1 MLTIISHEPC
11 SKKGRKIFSFFVL
24 IAGILSFDL
33 CVASDN
39 EKLKIELDKVNQKLI
54 ILESWLTSARA
65 SESKLEEDLRQ
76 LSYSINETNSAID
89 DLDTRKDSI
98 EDSILETSRSVEI
111 QRSSADENKLKLVQL
126 IRAMQ
131 KVQSP
136 SLLQILL
143 RSESLEDFSSLIEY
157 QKYLMKHFI
166 SLRDKYKQALGDLK
180 ERESQ
185 LTEQKKILQDNATI
199 LGKERRKLDIL
210 YDKREQSIE
219 ALREQQ
225 SSEITKRE
233 NLLADQE
240 RLVELIKRLD
250 NLANGPKDQG
260 FENAKGTLDQPI
272 FQISGLPKKLP
283 ISFQNDLFSKG
294 RFIHGAKDAE
304 VKNIY
309 DGTVV
314 FSDWLRGYGLMILV
328 DHGGG
333 YLSLYANTDQL
344 LRQPF
349 ERVESG
355 EVIAIAGNT
364 DGRSTSG
371 IYFEIRKGG
380 LPIDLTG
387 WFRD

>member
-1 MLTIISHEPC
+1 MLKKRRIIIS
-11 SKKGRKIFSFFVL
+11 FSFL
-24 IAGILSFDL
+24 IAAILYLDP

-39 EKLKIELDKVNQKLI
+39 EKLKIELDEVNEKLLI
-54 ILESWLTSARA
+54 VESWLTSSRA

-89 DLDTRKDSI
+89 DLDTRKDSLK
-98 EDSILETSRSVEI
+98 DSILETSRSVEI
-111 QRSSADENKLKLVQL
+111 QRNSADENKLQLVQL
-126 IRAMQ
+126 LRTMQ

-143 RSESLEDFSSLIEY
+143 KSESLEDFSSLIEY
-157 QKYLMKHFI
+157 QKYLIKHFI
-166 SLRDKYKQALGDLK
+166 NLRGKYTKALSDLK
-180 ERESQ
+180 EKEIL
-185 LTEQKKILQDNATI
+185 LTEQKKILEDNATI
-199 LGKERRKLDIL
+199 LGGERRKLEIL
-210 YDKREQSIE
+210 YEKREQSID

-233 NLLADQE
+233 NLLANQE

-250 NLANGPKDQG
+250 NLASGRKDRG
-260 FENAKGTLDQPI
+260 FENAKGTLEKPI
-272 FQISGLPKKLP
+272 VQISGLSKNLP
-283 ISFQNDLFSKG
+283 ISFRNDLFEKG
-294 RFIHGAKDAE
+294 LFIHGGKDAE

-328 DHGGG
+328 DHGEG

-355 EVIAIAGNT
+355 EVIAIAGKT
-364 DGRSTSG
+364 AGRSTSG

-380 LPIDLTG
+380 LPIDLKG
-387 WFRD
+387 WFRN

>member
-1 MLTIISHEPC
+1 M
-11 SKKGRKIFSFFVL
+11 
-24 IAGILSFDL
+24 
-33 CVASDN
+33 ASDN

-210 YDKREQSIE
+210 YDKREQSIKGLTR
-219 ALREQQ
+219 AAIIR
-225 SSEITKRE
+225 
-233 NLLADQE
+233 DYQE
-240 RLVELIKRLD
+240 RKSTRRPRETC
-250 NLANGPKDQG
+250 
-260 FENAKGTLDQPI
+260 GT
-272 FQISGLPKKLP
+272 
-283 ISFQNDLFSKG
+283 
-294 RFIHGAKDAE
+294 H
-304 VKNIY
+304 
-309 DGTVV
+309 
-314 FSDWLRGYGLMILV
+314 
-328 DHGGG
+328 
-333 YLSLYANTDQL
+333 
-344 LRQPF
+344 
-349 ERVESG
+349 
-355 EVIAIAGNT
+355 
-364 DGRSTSG
+364 
-371 IYFEIRKGG
+371 
-380 LPIDLTG
+380 
-387 WFRD
+387 

>member
-1 MLTIISHEPC
+1 VLTIISYEPC
-11 SKKGRKIFSFFVL
+11 FKKGRKILSLFVL
-24 IAGILSFDL
+24 IAGILFFDPI
-33 CVASDN
+33 VASDD

-54 ILESWLTSARA
+54 ILESWLTSART

-76 LSYSINETNSAID
+76 LSYSINETNFAINN
-89 DLDTRKDSI
+89 LNKRKDSI
-98 EDSILETSRSVEI
+98 EDAILEASRSVEI

-126 IRAMQ
+126 IRTMQ

-136 SLLQILL
+136 SFLQILL

-157 QKYLMKHFI
+157 QKYLIKHFV
-166 SLRDKYKQALGDLK
+166 SLRDKYALSLSDLK
-180 ERESQ
+180 EREAQ

-199 LGKERRKLDIL
+199 LGEERRKLDIL

-250 NLANGPKDQG
+250 NLANGPKERG
-260 FENAKGTLDQPI
+260 FENAKGTIDQPI
-272 FQISGLPKKLP
+272 FQISGLSKKLP
-283 ISFQNDLFSKG
+283 ISFQDDLFSRG
-294 RFIHGAKDAE
+294 RFIHGVQNAE

-328 DHGGG
+328 DHGSG
-333 YLSLYANTDQL
+333 YLSLYANTDSL
-344 LRQPF
+344 LKQPF

-364 DGRSTSG
+364 DRQSISG
-371 IYFEIRKGG
+371 IYFEIRKSG

>member
-1 MLTIISHEPC
+1 M
-11 SKKGRKIFSFFVL
+11 
-24 IAGILSFDL
+24 
-33 CVASDN
+33 ASDN

-54 ILESWLTSARA
+54 ILESWLASAKA
-65 SESKLEEDLRQ
+65 NESKLEEDLRQ
-76 LSYSINETNSAID
+76 LSYSINETNSTID

-98 EDSILETSRSVEI
+98 EDSILETLRSVEI
-111 QRSSADENKLKLVQL
+111 QQSSADENKLKLVQL
-126 IRAMQ
+126 IRTMQ

-143 RSESLEDFSSLIEY
+143 RSASLEDFSSLIEY

-166 SLRDKYKQALGDLK
+166 SLRDQYKQALGDLK

-185 LTEQKKILQDNATI
+185 LNEQRKILQDNATV
-199 LGKERRKLDIL
+199 LRKERRKLDIL
-210 YDKREQSIE
+210 YDKREQSIK

-240 RLVELIKRLD
+240 RLLELIKRLD
-250 NLANGPKDQG
+250 NLTNDPKDQG
-260 FENAKGTLDQPI
+260 FENAKGTLDPPI
-272 FQISGLPKKLP
+272 FQLSGLPKKLP
-283 ISFQNDLFSKG
+283 VSFQNDLFSKG
-294 RFIHGAKDAE
+294 LFIHGSKNAE

>member
-11 SKKGRKIFSFFVL
+11 SKKGRKISSFFVL

-33 CVASDN
+33 CVSSDN

-54 ILESWLTSARA
+54 ILESWLSSAKA
-65 SESKLEEDLRQ
+65 SESKLEGDLRH
-76 LSYSINETNSAID
+76 LSYSIDETNSAID
-89 DLDTRKDSI
+89 DLDRR
-98 EDSILETSRSVEI
+98 EDNLKGSILETSRSVEI
-111 QRSSADENKLKLVQL
+111 QRRLADENKLKLVQL

-185 LTEQKKILQDNATI
+185 LAEQKKILQDNATI
-199 LGKERRKLDIL
+199 LREERRKREIL

-225 SSEITKRE
+225 SAEITRRE

-250 NLANGPKDQG
+250 NLANGPKDRG

-272 FQISGLPKKLP
+272 FQLSGLPKKLP

-294 RFIHGAKDAE
+294 LFIQGSKDAQ

-349 ERVESG
+349 ERVEAG
-355 EVIAIAGNT
+355 EVIAIAGHT
-364 DGRSTSG
+364 DGRSTTG

>member
-1 MLTIISHEPC
+1 MQTIRGDEPC
-11 SKKGRKIFSFFVL
+11 SKKRRKILSFSIL
-24 IAGILSFDL
+24 IAGILSFHP
-33 CVASDN
+33 CAASDN
-39 EKLKIELDKVNQKLI
+39 EKLKIELDEVNQKLA

-89 DLDTRKDSI
+89 DLDTRKDSLK
-98 EDSILETSRSVEI
+98 DSILETSRSVEI
-111 QRSSADENKLKLVQL
+111 QRNSADDNKLKLVQL
-126 IRAMQ
+126 LRTMQ

-157 QKYLMKHFI
+157 QKYLIKHLI
-166 SLRDKYKQALGDLK
+166 SLRDKYKKALSDLK
-180 ERESQ
+180 EKEAL
-185 LTEQKKILQDNATI
+185 LTEHKKILQDNAII
-199 LGKERRKLDIL
+199 LGEERRKKEIL
-210 YDKREQSIE
+210 YNKREQSID

-225 SSEITKRE
+225 SYEIIKRE

-240 RLVELIKRLD
+240 RLVEFIKRLD
-250 NLANGPKDQG
+250 NLASGPKDRG
-260 FENAKGTLDQPI
+260 FKNAKGTLDQPI
-272 FQISGLPKKLP
+272 FEISGLSKNLPKA
-283 ISFQNDLFSKG
+283 FQNDLFSKG
-294 RFIHGAKDAE
+294 LFIHGAKDAE
-304 VKNIY
+304 VRNIY

-364 DGRSTSG
+364 DGRSTTG
-371 IYFEIRKGG
+371 IYFEIREGG

>member
-1 MLTIISHEPC
+1 M
-11 SKKGRKIFSFFVL
+11 
-24 IAGILSFDL
+24 
-33 CVASDN
+33 ASDD
-39 EKLKIELDKVNQKLI
+39 EKLKIELDEVNQKLI
-54 ILESWLTSARA
+54 ILESWLNSAKA
-65 SESKLEEDLRQ
+65 SESKLEDDLRD

-89 DLDTRKDSI
+89 DLDTRKDAI

-111 QRSSADENKLKLVQL
+111 QRRSANGNKLKLIQL

-143 RSESLEDFSSLIEY
+143 RSESLEDFYSLIEY

-166 SLRDKYKQALGDLK
+166 SLRDKYNQVLSELK

-185 LTEQKKILQDNATI
+185 LTEQKKTLQDNAII
-199 LGKERRKLDIL
+199 LGEERRKLDIL

-225 SSEITKRE
+225 SSEITRRE

-250 NLANGPKDQG
+250 NLANDPKDGG
-260 FENAKGTLDQPI
+260 FERAKGTLDQPV

-283 ISFQNDLFSKG
+283 ISFQNDFFSKG
-294 RFIHGAKDAE
+294 RFIHGAKDAK
-304 VKNIY
+304 VKSIY

-355 EVIAIAGNT
+355 EVIAIAANI

-380 LPIDLTG
+380 IPINLNG

>member
-1 MLTIISHEPC
+1 MLTILSDEPC
-11 SKKGRKIFSFFVL
+11 SKKGRKISSFFVL

-33 CVASDN
+33 CASSDN

-76 LSYSINETNSAID
+76 LSYSINETNSHID
-89 DLDTRKDSI
+89 DLDTRKEGI
-98 EDSILETSRSVEI
+98 EDTILETSRSVEI

-157 QKYLMKHFI
+157 QKYLIKHLV
-166 SLRDKYKQALGDLK
+166 SLRDKYTQALSDLK
-180 ERESQ
+180 EKETL
-185 LTEQKKILQDNATI
+185 LTENRKILQDNATI
-199 LGKERRKLDIL
+199 LGKERRKLEIL
-210 YDKREQSIE
+210 HDKREKSIE

-250 NLANGPKDQG
+250 NLANGPKDRG
-260 FENAKGTLDQPI
+260 FENARGNLNQPI

-283 ISFQNDLFSKG
+283 VSFQDDLFSKG

-304 VKNIY
+304 VKNVY

-333 YLSLYANTDQL
+333 YLSLYANMDQL

-355 EVIAIAGNT
+355 EVIAIAGT
-364 DGRSTSG
+364 AEGRSTSG
-371 IYFEIRKGG
+371 VYFEIRKGG

>member
-1 MLTIISHEPC
+1 MLTIISHAPC
-11 SKKGRKIFSFFVL
+11 SKKGRKIFSFSVL
-24 IAGILSFDL
+24 IAGILSFNPS
-33 CVASDN
+33 VASDD
-39 EKLKIELDKVNQKLI
+39 EKLKIELDKVNQRLV
-54 ILESWLTSARA
+54 ILESWLASARA
-65 SESKLEEDLRQ
+65 SESKLEDDLRQ

-89 DLDTRKDSI
+89 DLDTRKDRIKNSI
-98 EDSILETSRSVEI
+98 RDTSKSVEI
-111 QRSSADENKLKLVQL
+111 QRNSSDEIKLKLVQL
-126 IRAMQ
+126 LKTMQ

-143 RSESLEDFSSLIEY
+143 KSESLEDFSSLIEY
-157 QKYLMKHFI
+157 QKYLMKHLI
-166 SLRDKYKQALGDLK
+166 SLRDKYTQALSDLK
-180 ERESQ
+180 EKEALLNENRK
-185 LTEQKKILQDNATI
+185 TLQNNAII
-199 LGKERRKLDIL
+199 LGEERRKLEIL
-210 YDKREQSIE
+210 YDKREQSIDV
-219 ALREQQ
+219 LREQQ

-233 NLLADQE
+233 NLLADQK

-250 NLANGPKDQG
+250 SVAREPEDRG
-260 FENAKGTLDQPI
+260 FKNAKGALDQPI
-272 FQISGLPKKLP
+272 FQISGLPKNLP

-294 RFIHGAKDAE
+294 LFIHGAKGAE
-304 VKNIY
+304 VRNIY

-314 FSDWLRGYGLMILV
+314 FADWLRGYGLMILV

-364 DGRSTSG
+364 DGRHATG
-371 IYFEIRKGG
+371 IYFEIREGG

>member
-1 MLTIISHEPC
+1 MPTIISDEPC
-11 SKKGRKIFSFFVL
+11 SKKGRKILSFSVL
-24 IAGILSFDL
+24 IAGTLSFSPS
-33 CVASDN
+33 VASDD
-39 EKLKIELDKVNQKLI
+39 ERLKIELDEVNQKLI
-54 ILESWLTSARA
+54 IIESWLTSARA

-76 LSYSINETNSAID
+76 LSYSINKTNSAID

-98 EDSILETSRSVEI
+98 EVSILETSKSVEI
-111 QRSSADENKLKLVQL
+111 QRSSAEENKQKLVQL

-166 SLRDKYKQALGDLK
+166 SLRDKYKQALRDLK

-185 LTEQKKILQDNATI
+185 LTEQKRILQDNATI
-199 LGKERRKLDIL
+199 LGQERRKLNIL

-225 SSEITKRE
+225 SSEVTKRE

-250 NLANGPKDQG
+250 NLANGPKDRR
-260 FENAKGTLDQPI
+260 FENAKGAIDQPI
-272 FQISGLPKKLP
+272 FQISGLPNRLP

-387 WFRD
+387 WFRN

>member
-1 MLTIISHEPC
+1 VPTTISDKSC
-11 SKKGRKIFSFFVL
+11 SKKGRKIFSFSVL
-24 IAGILSFDL
+24 IAGILSFDPS
-33 CVASDN
+33 VASDD
-39 EKLKIELDKVNQKLI
+39 EKLKIELDEVNQKLI

-89 DLDTRKDSI
+89 DLNTRQNSLK
-98 EDSILETSRSVEI
+98 ESILETFRSIEI
-111 QRSSADENKLKLVQL
+111 ERKSVDENKLKLVQL
-126 IRAMQ
+126 LRAMQ

-136 SLLQILL
+136 SLVQMLL
-143 RSESLEDFSSLIEY
+143 KSESLEDFSSLIEY
-157 QKYLMKHFI
+157 QKYLIKHLI
-166 SLRDKYKQALGDLK
+166 SLRDKYKKALSDLK
-180 ERESQ
+180 EKETHLNEHR
-185 LTEQKKILQDNATI
+185 KILQDNAI
-199 LGKERRKLDIL
+199 MLDEEKHKLEVL
-210 YDKREQSIE
+210 YNKREQSIK

-225 SSEITKRE
+225 LSEITRRE

-250 NLANGPKDQG
+250 NLANGPTDGG
-260 FENAKGTLDQPI
+260 FEKAKGTLDPPI

-283 ISFQNDLFSKG
+283 ISFQNDLFSEG
-294 RFIHGAKDAE
+294 RFIHGAKDAR

-344 LRQPF
+344 LRRPF

-364 DGRSTSG
+364 DGRSTYG

-380 LPIDLTG
+380 LPVDLNG

>member
-1 MLTIISHEPC
+1 MQFIRGDGTC
-11 SKKGRKIFSFFVL
+11 SKKREKILSFSIL

-39 EKLKIELDKVNQKLI
+39 ENLKVELEEVNEKLI

-89 DLDTRKDSI
+89 DLNMRKDSL
-98 EDSILETSRSVEI
+98 EDSILETSKSVEI
-111 QRSSADENKLKLVQL
+111 QRNSVDENKLKLVQL
-126 IRAMQ
+126 LRTMQ

-157 QKYLMKHFI
+157 QKYLIKHLI
-166 SLRDKYKQALGDLK
+166 SLRDKYKKALSDLK
-180 ERESQ
+180 EKEAL
-185 LTEQKKILQDNATI
+185 LTEHKKILQDNAII
-199 LGKERRKLDIL
+199 LGEERRKKEIL
-210 YDKREQSIE
+210 YNKREQSID

-225 SSEITKRE
+225 SSEIIKRE

-240 RLVELIKRLD
+240 RLVEFIKRLD
-250 NLANGPKDQG
+250 DLASGPKDRG
-260 FENAKGTLDQPI
+260 FKNAKGTLDQPI
-272 FQISGLPKKLP
+272 FEISGLSKNLPK
-283 ISFQNDLFSKG
+283 SFQNDLFSKG
-294 RFIHGAKDAE
+294 LFIHGAKDAE
-304 VKNIY
+304 VRNIY

-364 DGRSTSG
+364 DGRSSTG
-371 IYFEIRKGG
+371 IYFEIREDG

>member
-1 MLTIISHEPC
+1 MLTKVSHEPC
-11 SKKGRKIFSFFVL
+11 SKKGREIFSFFVF

-54 ILESWLTSARA
+54 ILESWLASARTR
-65 SESKLEEDLRQ
+65 ESKLEEDLRQ

-98 EDSILETSRSVEI
+98 EDSILETSKSVEI
-111 QRSSADENKLKLVQL
+111 QQGSADENKLKLVQL

-136 SLLQILL
+136 SLLQIFL

-180 ERESQ
+180 EKERQ
-185 LTEQKKILQDNATI
+185 LTEQRKNLKDNATV
-199 LGKERRKLDIL
+199 LGKERHKLDIL
-210 YDKREQSIE
+210 YDKREQSIK

-260 FENAKGTLDQPI
+260 FENAKGTFDQPI
-272 FQISGLPKKLP
+272 FQLSDLPKNLP

-294 RFIHGAKDAE
+294 LFIHGPKDAE

-364 DGRSTSG
+364 DGRSTTG

>member
-1 MLTIISHEPC
+1 VPTTISDKPC

-24 IAGILSFDL
+24 IAGILSFDPS
-33 CVASDN
+33 VASDD
-39 EKLKIELDKVNQKLI
+39 EKLKVELERINQKLI

-65 SESKLEEDLRQ
+65 RESKLEEDLRR

-89 DLDTRKDSI
+89 DLNTRKDGL

-111 QRSSADENKLKLVQL
+111 QQSSADENKLKLVQL

-166 SLRDKYKQALGDLK
+166 SLRDRYEQALGALK
-180 ERESQ
+180 ERETQ
-185 LTEQKKILQDNATI
+185 LTEQKKILQDNVTI
-199 LGKERRKLDIL
+199 LGEERRKLDIL

-219 ALREQQ
+219 ALREQHL
-225 SSEITKRE
+225 SEITRRE

-250 NLANGPKDQG
+250 NLANGPTDGG
-260 FENAKGTLDQPI
+260 FEKAKGTFDQPI

-294 RFIHGAKDAE
+294 RFIHGAKDAR

>member
-1 MLTIISHEPC
+1 MLTTVSYEPC
-11 SKKGRKIFSFFVL
+11 SKKGRAIFSFFVL

-33 CVASDN
+33 CVASDD

-54 ILESWLTSARA
+54 ILESWLTSARTN
-65 SESKLEEDLRQ
+65 ESKLEEDLRQ

-98 EDSILETSRSVEI
+98 EDFILETSRSVEI

-126 IRAMQ
+126 IRAIQ

-166 SLRDKYKQALGDLK
+166 SLRDKYALSLSDLK
-180 ERESQ
+180 ERETQ
-185 LTEQKKILQDNATI
+185 LTEQKKILQDNAKI
-199 LGKERRKLDIL
+199 LGEERRKLDIL

-250 NLANGPKDQG
+250 NLANGTKDRG
-260 FENAKGTLDQPI
+260 FENAKGTFDQPI
-272 FQISGLPKKLP
+272 FQLPGLPKNIP

-294 RFIHGAKDAE
+294 VFIHGSKDAE

-364 DGRSTSG
+364 DGQSSSG

>member
-1 MLTIISHEPC
+1 MQSIKGDETC
-11 SKKGRKIFSFFVL
+11 SKKRRKIRSFSIL
-24 IAGILSFDL
+24 LAGILSFNPS
-33 CVASDN
+33 VASDD
-39 EKLKIELDKVNQKLI
+39 EKLKIELDKINQKLI
-54 ILESWLTSARA
+54 ILESWLSSAKA
-65 SESKLEEDLRQ
+65 SESKLEGDLRH
-76 LSYSINETNSAID
+76 LSYSIDETNSAID
-89 DLDTRKDSI
+89 DLDRR
-98 EDSILETSRSVEI
+98 EDNLKGSILETSRSVEI
-111 QRSSADENKLKLVQL
+111 QRRLADENKLKLVQL
-126 IRAMQ
+126 LKIMQ

-136 SLLQILL
+136 NLLQILL

-157 QKYLMKHFI
+157 QKYLIKHLV
-166 SLRDKYKQALGDLK
+166 SLRDKYTQALSDLK
-180 ERESQ
+180 GKETL
-185 LTEQKKILQDNATI
+185 LTENRKILQDNAI
-199 LGKERRKLDIL
+199 LLGEERRKLEIL
-210 YDKREQSIE
+210 YDKREQSID

-250 NLANGPKDQG
+250 NVVSGPKDQG
-260 FENAKGTLDQPI
+260 FENAKGALDQPI
-272 FQISGLPKKLP
+272 FQISGLPKNLP

-294 RFIHGAKDAE
+294 LFINGAKDAE
-304 VKNIY
+304 VRNIY

-314 FSDWLRGYGLMILV
+314 FADWLRGYGLMILV

-355 EVIAIAGNT
+355 EIIAIAGNT
-364 DGRSTSG
+364 DERSITG

>member
-1 MLTIISHEPC
+1 MLTTVSYEPC
-11 SKKGRKIFSFFVL
+11 SKKERAIFSFFVL

-33 CVASDN
+33 CVGSDN

-54 ILESWLTSARA
+54 ILESWLSSARA

-111 QRSSADENKLKLVQL
+111 QRSSADENKRKLVQL

-166 SLRDKYKQALGDLK
+166 SLRDRYEQALGDLK
-180 ERESQ
+180 ERETQ
-185 LTEQKKILQDNATI
+185 LTEQKKILQDNVTI
-199 LGKERRKLDIL
+199 LGEERRKLDFL

-225 SSEITKRE
+225 SSEIIRRE
-233 NLLADQE
+233 NLLSDQE

-250 NLANGPKDQG
+250 NLANDTKNRG
-260 FENAKGTLDQPI
+260 FEKAKGTLDQPI
-272 FQISGLPKKLP
+272 FQISGFPKGLP
-283 ISFQNDLFSKG
+283 ISFQNDMFSKG
-294 RFIHGAKDAE
+294 RFIHGAKDAK
-304 VKNIY
+304 VRNIY
-309 DGTVV
+309 DGTIV

-333 YLSLYANTDQL
+333 YLSLYANTDRL

-364 DGRSTSG
+364 DRQSSSG

>member
-1 MLTIISHEPC
+1 MHSVKGNETC
-11 SKKGRKIFSFFVL
+11 SKKRGKIRPFSILLV
-24 IAGILSFDL
+24 GILSFDL
-33 CVASDN
+33 CVASDD
-39 EKLKIELDKVNQKLI
+39 EELKIELDKVNQKLI
-54 ILESWLTSARA
+54 ILESWLSSAKA
-65 SESKLEEDLRQ
+65 SESKLEGDLRQ
-76 LSYSINETNSAID
+76 LSYSIDETNSAID
-89 DLDTRKDSI
+89 DLDKRADNLK
-98 EDSILETSRSVEI
+98 DSILETSRSVEI

-126 IRAMQ
+126 LKTMQ

-185 LTEQKKILQDNATI
+185 LTKQKKILQDNATI
-199 LGKERRKLDIL
+199 LGKERRKLEIL
-210 YDKREQSIE
+210 YDKREQSIDV
-219 ALREQQ
+219 LRERQ

-240 RLVELIKRLD
+240 RLAELIKRLD
-250 NLANGPKDQG
+250 NLANSPKDRG
-260 FENAKGTLDQPI
+260 FENAKGNLDQPI
-272 FQISGLPKKLP
+272 FQLSSLPKKLP
-283 ISFQNDLFSKG
+283 ISFQNELFSKG
-294 RFIHGAKDAE
+294 LFIHGSRDAE

-371 IYFEIRKGG
+371 IYFEIRKDG
-380 LPIDLTG
+380 LPIDVTG

>member
-1 MLTIISHEPC
+1 MS
-11 SKKGRKIFSFFVL
+11 
-24 IAGILSFDL
+24 LSFDPSM
-33 CVASDN
+33 ASDDD
-39 EKLKIELDKVNQKLI
+39 KLKIELDRVNQKLI

-89 DLDTRKDSI
+89 DLNTRKDSL

-111 QRSSADENKLKLVQL
+111 QRRSTNENKLKLVQL

-180 ERESQ
+180 ERETQ
-185 LTEQKKILQDNATI
+185 LTEQKKILQDNAII
-199 LGKERRKLDIL
+199 LGEERRKLEIL
-210 YDKREQSIE
+210 HDKREQSIDT
-219 ALREQQ
+219 LREQQ

-240 RLVELIKRLD
+240 RLVALIKRLD
-250 NLANGPKDQG
+250 NLANGPRDGG
-260 FENAKGTLDQPI
+260 FEKAKGTLDQPI
-272 FQISGLPKKLP
+272 FQTSGLPKKLP

-294 RFIHGAKDAE
+294 RFIHGAKDAR

-364 DGRSTSG
+364 GGRSTSG
-371 IYFEIRKGG
+371 IYFEIRKSGI
-380 LPIDLTG
+380 PINLNG

>member
-1 MLTIISHEPC
+1 MLATVSYEPC
-11 SKKGRKIFSFFVL
+11 SKKGRAIFSFFVL

-54 ILESWLTSARA
+54 ILESWLSSAKA
-65 SESKLEEDLRQ
+65 SESKLEGDLRH
-76 LSYSINETNSAID
+76 LSYSIDETNSAID
-89 DLDTRKDSI
+89 DLDRR
-98 EDSILETSRSVEI
+98 EDNLKGSILETSRSVEI
-111 QRSSADENKLKLVQL
+111 QRRLADENKLKLVQL
-126 IRAMQ
+126 LKIMQ

-143 RSESLEDFSSLIEY
+143 RSESLEDFSSLIDY
-157 QKYLMKHFI
+157 QKYLIKHLV
-166 SLRDKYKQALGDLK
+166 SLRDKYTQALSDLK
-180 ERESQ
+180 GKETL
-185 LTEQKKILQDNATI
+185 LTENRKILQDNAI
-199 LGKERRKLDIL
+199 LLGEERRKLEIL
-210 YDKREQSIE
+210 YDKREQSID

-250 NLANGPKDQG
+250 NVVSGPKDRG
-260 FENAKGTLDQPI
+260 FENAKGALDQPI
-272 FQISGLPKKLP
+272 FQIPGLPKNLP

-294 RFIHGAKDAE
+294 LFIHGAKDAE
-304 VKNIY
+304 VRNIY

-314 FSDWLRGYGLMILV
+314 FADWLRGYGLMILV

-355 EVIAIAGNT
+355 EIIAIAGNT
-364 DGRSTSG
+364 DGRSITG

>member
-1 MLTIISHEPC
+1 MLTIISDEPC
-11 SKKGRKIFSFFVL
+11 SKKGRKILSFSLL
-24 IAGILSFDL
+24 IAGTLSFDPS
-33 CVASDN
+33 VASDD
-39 EKLKIELDKVNQKLI
+39 EKLKIELDEVNQKLI

-76 LSYSINETNSAID
+76 LSYSINETNSHID
-89 DLDTRKDSI
+89 DLDTRKEGI
-98 EDSILETSRSVEI
+98 EDTILETSRSVEI

-157 QKYLMKHFI
+157 QKYLIKHLV
-166 SLRDKYKQALGDLK
+166 SLRDKYTQALSDLK
-180 ERESQ
+180 EKETL
-185 LTEQKKILQDNATI
+185 LTENRKILQDNATI
-199 LGKERRKLDIL
+199 LGKERRKLEIL
-210 YDKREQSIE
+210 HDKREKSIE

-240 RLVELIKRLD
+240 RLVDLIKRLD
-250 NLANGPKDQG
+250 NLASGPLNPG

-272 FQISGLPKKLP
+272 FQISDLPKKLP

-364 DGRSTSG
+364 GGRSTSG

>member
-1 MLTIISHEPC
+1 MLTIISDEPC
-11 SKKGRKIFSFFVL
+11 SKKGGKIFSFAVL
-24 IAGILSFDL
+24 IAGVLFFDPSM
-33 CVASDN
+33 ASDD

-89 DLDTRKDSI
+89 DLDTRKDSL
-98 EDSILETSRSVEI
+98 EDSILETSRSVEN

-131 KVQSP
+131 KIQSP

-143 RSESLEDFSSLIEY
+143 RSESLEDFSSMIAY

-166 SLRDKYKQALGDLK
+166 SLRDTYKKALSDLK
-180 ERESQ
+180 ERESR
-185 LTEQKKILQDNATI
+185 LTEQKKILQDNAI
-199 LGKERRKLDIL
+199 VLSEERRKLEIL
-210 YDKREQSIE
+210 YDKREQSID

-225 SSEITKRE
+225 SSEITRRE
-233 NLLADQE
+233 KLLADQE

-250 NLANGPKDQG
+250 NLANGPNYG
-260 FENAKGTLDQPI
+260 SFEKAKGTLDQPI
-272 FQISGLPKKLP
+272 FQLSNIPKKLP
-283 ISFQNDLFSKG
+283 ISFQNDLFLKG
-294 RFIHGAKDAE
+294 RFIHGAKDAK

-364 DGRSTSG
+364 DGQSTSG

>member
-1 MLTIISHEPC
+1 VLTKVSHEPC
-11 SKKGRKIFSFFVL
+11 SKKGREIFSFFVL

-54 ILESWLTSARA
+54 ILESWLTSART
-65 SESKLEEDLRQ
+65 SESKLEKDLRQ
-76 LSYSINETNSAID
+76 LSYSIDETNSAID
-89 DLDTRKDSI
+89 DLDRREDNLK
-98 EDSILETSRSVEI
+98 DSILETSRSVEI
-111 QRSSADENKLKLVQL
+111 QRRLADENKLKLVQL
-126 IRAMQ
+126 LKIMQ

-157 QKYLMKHFI
+157 QKYLIKHLI
-166 SLRDKYKQALGDLK
+166 SLRDKYTQALSDLK
-180 ERESQ
+180 GKETL
-185 LTEQKKILQDNATI
+185 LTENRKILQDNAII
-199 LGKERRKLDIL
+199 LGEERRKLEIL
-210 YDKREQSIE
+210 YDKREKSID

-250 NLANGPKDQG
+250 NVVSGPKDQG
-260 FENAKGTLDQPI
+260 FENAKGALDQPI
-272 FQISGLPKKLP
+272 FQISGLPKNLP

-294 RFIHGAKDAE
+294 LFIHGAKDAE
-304 VKNIY
+304 VRNIY

-314 FSDWLRGYGLMILV
+314 FADWLRGYGLMILV

-355 EVIAIAGNT
+355 EIIAIAGNT
-364 DGRSTSG
+364 DGRSITG

>member
-1 MLTIISHEPC
+1 MQTIRGEELYF
-11 SKKGRKIFSFFVL
+11 KKRRKILSFSIL
-24 IAGILSFDL
+24 IAGILFFHP

-39 EKLKIELDKVNQKLI
+39 EKLKIELDEVNQKLI

-65 SESKLEEDLRQ
+65 NESKLEEDLRQ
-76 LSYSINETNSAID
+76 LSYSVNETNSAID
-89 DLDTRKDSI
+89 DLNKRKDSLKG
-98 EDSILETSRSVEI
+98 SIVETSRSIEM
-111 QRSSADENKLKLVQL
+111 QKNSAEENKLKLVQL
-126 IRAMQ
+126 LRTMQ

-143 RSESLEDFSSLIEY
+143 KSESLEDFSSLIEY
-157 QKYLMKHFI
+157 QKYFMKHLI
-166 SLRDKYKQALGDLK
+166 SLREKYKLALNDLK
-180 ERESQ
+180 EKEAL
-185 LTEQKKILQDNATI
+185 LTEQKKVLQDNAKF
-199 LGKERRKLDIL
+199 LSEERRKLETL
-210 YDKREQSIE
+210 YDKREQSIN
-219 ALREQQ
+219 ALKEQR

-240 RLVELIKRLD
+240 RLVDLIKRLD
-250 NLANGPKDQG
+250 TLASGSKEQG
-260 FENAKGTLDQPI
+260 FDKAKGALDQPI
-272 FQISGLPKKLP
+272 FQIPGPPKRLP

-294 RFIHGAKDAE
+294 LFVHGTKDAE
-304 VKNIY
+304 VRSIY

-355 EVIAIAGNT
+355 EVIAIAGST
-364 DGRSTSG
+364 AGRSTYG

-380 LPIDLTG
+380 LPIDLSG
-387 WFRD
+387 WFAD

>member
-1 MLTIISHEPC
+1 MQPIKVDETC
-11 SKKGRKIFSFFVL
+11 SKKRRKIRFFSIL
-24 IAGILSFDL
+24 LAGILSFDL

-39 EKLKIELDKVNQKLI
+39 EKLKIELDGVNEKLV
-54 ILESWLTSARA
+54 ILESWLTSAKA
-65 SESKLEEDLRQ
+65 SESKLEDDLRQ
-76 LSYSINETNSAID
+76 LSYTINETNSAID
-89 DLDTRKDSI
+89 DLDKREENLK
-98 EDSILETSRSVEI
+98 DSILETSRSAQT
-111 QRSSADENKLKLVQL
+111 QRNSVDENKRKLIQLLKT
-126 IRAMQ
+126 MQ

-143 RSESLEDFSSLIEY
+143 GSESLEDFSTLIEY

-166 SLRDKYKQALGDLK
+166 NLRDKYKQALVDLK

-185 LTEQKKILQDNATI
+185 LTEQRKNLQDNAII

-210 YDKREQSIE
+210 YDKREQSIK

-240 RLVELIKRLD
+240 RLLELIKRLD
-250 NLANGPKDQG
+250 NLANGPKDRG
-260 FENAKGTLDQPI
+260 FENAKGTFDQPI
-272 FQISGLPKKLP
+272 FQLPGLPKNTP

-294 RFIHGAKDAE
+294 LFIHGSKDAE
-304 VKNIY
+304 VRNIY

-355 EVIAIAGNT
+355 EVIAIARNT

>member
-1 MLTIISHEPC
+1 MHSIKGNETC
-11 SKKGRKIFSFFVL
+11 SKKRGKIRPFSILLV
-24 IAGILSFDL
+24 GILSFDL
-33 CVASDN
+33 CVASDD
-39 EKLKIELDKVNQKLI
+39 EELKIELDKVNQKLI
-54 ILESWLTSARA
+54 ILESWLSSAKA
-65 SESKLEEDLRQ
+65 SESKLEGDLRQ
-76 LSYSINETNSAID
+76 LSYSIDETNSAID
-89 DLDTRKDSI
+89 DLDKRADNLK
-98 EDSILETSRSVEI
+98 DSILETSRSVEI

-126 IRAMQ
+126 LKTMQ

-166 SLRDKYKQALGDLK
+166 TLRDKYKQALGDLK

-260 FENAKGTLDQPI
+260 FENAKGALDPPI

-294 RFIHGAKDAE
+294 RFIHGAKEAE

-371 IYFEIRKGG
+371 IYFEIRKDG
-380 LPIDLTG
+380 LPIDVTG

>member
-1 MLTIISHEPC
+1 MLTIISDEPC
-11 SKKGRKIFSFFVL
+11 FKKGRKIFSFSVL
-24 IAGILSFDL
+24 IAGILSFDPSA
-33 CVASDN
+33 ASDG

-65 SESKLEEDLRQ
+65 NESKLEEDLRQ

-89 DLDTRKDSI
+89 DLDRKKDGLN
-98 EDSILETSRSVEI
+98 DAFLETFRSVDI

-126 IRAMQ
+126 LRIMQ
-131 KVQSP
+131 KVHSP

-143 RSESLEDFSSLIEY
+143 KSESLEDFSSLIEY
-157 QKYLMKHFI
+157 QKYLMKHLI
-166 SLRDKYKQALGDLK
+166 SLRNKYTRALSDLK
-180 ERESQ
+180 EKETL
-185 LTEQKKILQDNATI
+185 LTEQEKILQDNATI
-199 LGKERRKLDIL
+199 LDEERRKLDLL
-210 YDKREQSIE
+210 YDQREQSID

-225 SSEITKRE
+225 SSQITKKE

-250 NLANGPKDQG
+250 NLASGPRDQG
-260 FENAKGTLDQPI
+260 FENAKGTFDQPI
-272 FQISGLPKKLP
+272 FQISGLPEKLP
-283 ISFQNDLFSKG
+283 ILFQNDLFLKG

-304 VKNIY
+304 VKTIY

-364 DGRSTSG
+364 DGRSSSG